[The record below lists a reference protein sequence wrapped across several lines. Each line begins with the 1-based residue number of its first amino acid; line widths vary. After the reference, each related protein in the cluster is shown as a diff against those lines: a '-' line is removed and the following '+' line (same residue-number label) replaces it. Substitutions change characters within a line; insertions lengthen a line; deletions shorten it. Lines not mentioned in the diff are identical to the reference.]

1 MIIISQDKMEIFNF
15 DEIFRLYVD
24 NWSNE
29 EFATEPNCFC
39 IKAEKSSDNMICA
52 FLGEYKTE
60 ERAKEVLQ
68 EIAQKF
74 LSYLKLEGGPAI
86 LQGQIDIQPNIFNI
100 PKVYEMPED

>member
-1 MIIISQDKMEIFNF
+1 MEVYNF

-68 EIAQKF
+68 EIIKA
-74 LSYLKLEGGPAI
+74 YLDCNEHNVLAEYAYVKNKI
-86 LQGQIDIQPNIFNI
+86 
-100 PKVYEMPED
+100 YEMPTK